1 MQNYL
6 SGVDATAAIN
16 SQGIRNRSHPM
27 RNSRGGDQSN
37 GNQDDN
43 RGKKSQP
50 VGKLIKKQDMNLRF
64 TPDLSSQP
72 KFGGKKTPLST
83 SHQI

>member
-6 SGVDATAAIN
+6 SGVDATASIN

-27 RNSRGGDQSN
+27 RNSRGGDQGN
-37 GNQDDN
+37 GNQEDN

-50 VGKLIKKQDMNLRF
+50 VGKLIKK
-64 TPDLSSQP
+64 
-72 KFGGKKTPLST
+72 
-83 SHQI
+83 